1 MAAPKIP
8 PSIVEEL
15 ADMNLV
21 IWFCGYGSKYVDGST
36 RPRQDTSVVNVQITG
51 PGLTQRSPW
60 GCGPTLRA
68 AIDSAL
74 RDPLIADRVTGLK
87 GAIMRLDNALTD
99 LGHTVMLRRFAMKY
113 PIRSDYDFGP
123 NFDNDLDDDIPF

>member
-8 PSIVEEL
+8 PAIVEEL

-21 IWFCGYGSKYVDGST
+21 LWHCAYGSKYVDGST
-36 RPRQDTSVVNVQITG
+36 RPRQDTSTVSVQITG
-51 PGLTQRSPW
+51 PGLTERSPW
-60 GCGPTLRA
+60 GRGPTLRA
-68 AIDSAL
+68 AIDNAL

-99 LGHTVMLRRFAMKY
+99 LGHTVMLRRLAMHN
-113 PIRSDYDFGP
+113 
-123 NFDNDLDDDIPF
+123 NFDDSDDDTIPF

>member
-8 PSIVEEL
+8 QAIVDEL

-21 IWFCGYGSKYVDGST
+21 IWFCGYGSKYVEGSA
-36 RPRQDTSVVNVQITG
+36 RPRQDTSLVNVQITG
-51 PGLTQRSPW
+51 PGLTERSPW
-60 GCGPTLRA
+60 GRGQTLRA
-68 AIDSAL
+68 AIDHAL

-99 LGHTVMLRRFAMKY
+99 LGHTVLLRRLAMS
-113 PIRSDYDFGP
+113 RLDAGAWG
-123 NFDNDLDDDIPF
+123 FDNDLDDDVPF